1 LDAYVSTLDRRRFLA
16 GSAGAGAAAIAGPA
30 AASSPATAIASQ
42 PQFHHGVASGDP
54 LPHAVVLWT
63 RVTPTPAATP
73 GSGAGPRVRVHW
85 EVARDARFR
94 RVVRSGVVPT
104 SAARDHTVKVD
115 ATRLPHDTWLYYR
128 FRCGSTTSPVG
139 RTRTM
144 PDEKTLSPRMRLG
157 VVSCSNWQA
166 GFFSPYRHLA
176 DRDDLDFVLHLGDYV
191 YEYAPGQYGYGQSDR
206 DIRTHLP
213 RHEMVTLADYRRRFA
228 QYRTDPDLQR
238 LHQRLPWITTWDD
251 HEVAND
257 MYRTGAENHQPETE
271 GGFLERR
278 DAARR
283 AYDEWMPIRLS
294 GSAVLRDGHR
304 AYRRLSLGSLA
315 DIFMLDLR
323 TYRSEQVRQYNNE
336 QIADPART
344 ILGDGQEGWLTR
356 GLKQASPTSS
366 QDPTQT
372 GVNRWKLVGNPVMI
386 TPVQLP
392 PLPVGVTPQQLSEI
406 TGISADNRE
415 GVPFNSDSWDG
426 YAADRRQV
434 LDFIADNGVQD
445 VVFLTGDIHSSWACN
460 VPRDPG
466 TYRLNRNSAAVE
478 LVCTSVTSNNLDDI
492 TGGPPGSSLPV
503 EEAFKKLNPHV
514 KHLNF
519 DDHGY
524 SVLEVTPTRLQMDW
538 FTISDRKERNA
549 TSKHLIS
556 FGVRAGTQ
564 RCQRVEGPL
573 R

>member
-1 LDAYVSTLDRRRFLA
+1 MTTLDRRRFLA
-16 GSAGAGAAAIAGPA
+16 GSAGAGAAALAGTGSAPA
-30 AASSPATAIASQ
+30 AASATRSG
-42 PQFHHGVASGDP
+42 PRFHHGVASGDP
-54 LPHAVVLWT
+54 TPHAVVLWT

-94 RVVRSGVVPT
+94 RVVRSGVVRT
-104 SAARDHTVKVD
+104 SAGRDHTVKVD
-115 ATRLPHDTWLYYR
+115 AARLPPDTWLYYR
-128 FRCGSTTSPVG
+128 FHCGGATSPVG
-139 RTRTM
+139 RTRTV
-144 PDEKTLSPRMRLG
+144 PDEKTLSARMRLG

-166 GFFSPYRHLA
+166 GWFSPYRHLA
-176 DRDDLDFVLHLGDYV
+176 DRDDLDLVLHLGDYV
-191 YEYAPGQYGYGQSDR
+191 YEYAPGQYGYEQGDR

-213 RHEMVTLADYRRRFA
+213 RHEMVTLSDYRRRFA

-238 LHQRLPWITTWDD
+238 LHQRLPWVVTWDD
-251 HEVAND
+251 HEVTND
-257 MYRTGAENHQPETE
+257 MYRHGAENHQPETE
-271 GGFLERR
+271 GNFEARR

-294 GSAVLRDGHR
+294 GTAVLRDGNR
-304 AYRRLSLGSLA
+304 LYRRLSLGSLA

-323 TYRSEQVRQYNNE
+323 TYRSEQVSQYNNE
-336 QIADPART
+336 EIDDPDRT
-344 ILGDGQEGWLTR
+344 ILGDAQERWLTE
-356 GLKQASPTSS
+356 GLKTASPTSS

-392 PLPVGVTPQQLSEI
+392 PLPEGITPRQLAEI
-406 TGISADNRE
+406 TGISTENRE

-434 LDFIADNGVQD
+434 LDFIADNAIQD

-492 TGGPPGSSLPV
+492 TGNPPRTTSIAV
-503 EEAFKKLNPHV
+503 EEGFKETNPHV
-514 KHLNF
+514 KHLNL

-538 FTISDRKERNA
+538 FTISDRADRNA